1 MSAPALVRLPVKQNT
16 DEWLA
21 MRRTG
26 VTASDLPVLMG
37 NRDGLVRLWAE
48 KCGIVDP
55 EPPDPATQEMF
66 DLGHDLEPIIAR
78 RYTIKTGRPLKAV
91 SAMVR
96 HPDVPWAFASLDRVS
111 AVPGERLIVELKW
124 RPHFHWDAG
133 SETVPAAVQDQVQWQ
148 MTVTGYPKAH
158 VAVLIGGR
166 VEWHEIVA
174 DRDYQ
179 DAQMRVA
186 SWFRGLVERRERPD
200 IDGSESTRRLL
211 ADMYPA
217 DTDEPLEPSVET
229 DALAHEWRAARAA
242 AKAAADE
249 ESRLANVARAVLEAH
264 PGVESEWYR
273 LTWKKNKD
281 SERTDWKA
289 VAASYRALLLSG
301 DEPPPDVTGPQ
312 HLDAIEALHTTTTE
326 GARVLRP
333 WFKDEESGKWL

>member
-1 MSAPALVRLPVKQNT
+1 MTAPALVRLPVRQNT

-26 VTASDLPVLMG
+26 ITASDLPVLMG

-48 KCGIVDP
+48 KSGLV
-55 EPPDPATQEMF
+55 EAETPDPATQEMF

-96 HPDVPWAFASLDRVS
+96 HPEVPWAFASLDRVS
-111 AVPGERLIVELKW
+111 AVPGERLIAELKW
-124 RPHFHWDAG
+124 QPHFTWRG
-133 SETVPAAVQDQVQWQ
+133 ESEAVPAAVQDQVQWQ
-148 MTVTGYPKAH
+148 MLVTGYPMAH
-158 VAVLIGGR
+158 VVVLVGAR
-166 VEWHEIVA
+166 VEYHEVPA

-186 SWFRGLVERRERPD
+186 TWFRGLVERRERPT

-217 DTDEPLEPSVET
+217 DTDEPLEPTAET
-229 DALAHEWRAARAA
+229 DALAGEWRAARAA
-242 AKAAADE
+242 AKAAAE
-249 ESRLANVARAVLEAH
+249 EEARLANVTRAVLEAH
-264 PGVESEWYR
+264 PGVESDWYR

-289 VAASYRALLLSG
+289 VAADLAGRI
-301 DEPPPDVTGPQ
+301 DPDIWQSAVDG
-312 HLDAIEALHTTTTE
+312 HTTTVE